1 MATRTK
7 SAAADE
13 ISAIE
18 DLISDLEK
26 RLHRLSGSA
35 KREASGASGD
45 VGDFVSE
52 ALASIMKRVSN
63 GSNDSVDSLTDDVA
77 RYGIGAFKKLTKEVE
92 QRPLVLLGIAASV
105 GFLAALLSN
114 NKR

>member
-7 SAAADE
+7 SVTADE

-35 KREASGASGD
+35 TREASGATGD
-45 VGDFVSE
+45 VSDFVNE
-52 ALASIMKRVSN
+52 ALASIMKRMSN
-63 GSNDSVDSLTDDVA
+63 GSNDSVESLTEDVA
-77 RYGIGAFKKLTKEVE
+77 RYGVDAFKKLTKEVE
-92 QRPLVLLGIAASV
+92 QRPLMMLGIAAGV
-105 GFLAALLSN
+105 GFLAALMS

>member
-1 MATRTK
+1 MATRAK

-13 ISAIE
+13 IAAIE

-45 VGDFVSE
+45 VGDFVS
-52 ALASIMKRVSN
+52 AAIAGIMKRVNN
-63 GSNDSVDSLTDDVA
+63 GANDSVESLTEDVA
-77 RYGIGAFKKLTKEVE
+77 RYGVDAFKKLTREVE
-92 QRPLVLLGIAASV
+92 QRPLMMLGIAAGV
-105 GFLAALLSN
+105 GFLAAMMSD
-114 NKR
+114 KR

>member
-18 DLISDLEK
+18 DLIGDLEK

-35 KREASGASGD
+35 KREASGAGGD
-45 VGDFVSE
+45 VGDFVNE
-52 ALASIMKRVSN
+52 ALAGIMKRMAS
-63 GSNDSVDSLTDDVA
+63 GSNDSVDSLTEDVA
-77 RYGIGAFKKLTKEVE
+77 RYGVDAFKKLTKEVE
-92 QRPLVLLGIAASV
+92 QRPLMMLGIAAGV
-105 GFLAALLSN
+105 GFLAAMMSH
-114 NKR
+114 KR

>member
-45 VGDFVSE
+45 VGDFVND
-52 ALASIMKRVSN
+52 ALARIMNRINKGSANSADSISEDVTRHGVDALKR
-63 GSNDSVDSLTDDVA
+63 
-77 RYGIGAFKKLTKEVE
+77 LTKELE
-92 QRPLVLLGIAASV
+92 QHPLAMLGIAA
-105 GFLAALLSN
+105 GFGFVAALMS
-114 NKR
+114 KK

>member
-13 ISAIE
+13 IAAIE

-35 KREASGASGD
+35 KREASGATGD
-45 VGDFVSE
+45 VSDFVSD
-52 ALASIMKRVSN
+52 ALAGIMNRVNN
-63 GSNDSVDSLTDDVA
+63 GANDSVESLTEDVA
-77 RYGIGAFKKLTKEVE
+77 RYGVGAFKKLTKEVE
-92 QRPLVLLGIAASV
+92 QRPLMMLGIAAGV
-105 GFLAALLSN
+105 GFLAALMSD
-114 NKR
+114 KR

>member
-35 KREASGASGD
+35 KREASGARSD
-45 VGDFVSE
+45 VGDFVNE
-52 ALASIMKRVSN
+52 AFADIIKRASN
-63 GSNDSVDSLTDDVA
+63 GSNESVDSLTEDVA
-77 RYGIGAFKKLTKEVE
+77 RYGSEAFKKLTKEVE
-92 QRPLVLLGIAASV
+92 QRPLMMLGIAAGV
-105 GFLAALLSN
+105 GFLAALMS

>member
-7 SAAADE
+7 SAADE

-35 KREASGASGD
+35 KREASGATGD
-45 VGDFVSE
+45 VGDFVNE
-52 ALASIMKRVSN
+52 ALAGIIKRVSN
-63 GSNDSVDSLTDDVA
+63 GSNDSVESLTEDVA
-77 RYGIGAFKKLTKEVE
+77 RYGVGAFKKLTKEVE
-92 QRPLVLLGIAASV
+92 QRPLMMLGIAAGV
-105 GFLAALLSN
+105 GFLAALMS

>member
-26 RLHRLSGSA
+26 RLHRLS
-35 KREASGASGD
+35 
-45 VGDFVSE
+45 
-52 ALASIMKRVSN
+52 
-63 GSNDSVDSLTDDVA
+63 
-77 RYGIGAFKKLTKEVE
+77 
-92 QRPLVLLGIAASV
+92 RPTRG
-105 GFLAALLSN
+105 
-114 NKR
+114 

>member
-18 DLISDLEK
+18 ELISDLEK

-35 KREASGASGD
+35 KREASGATSD
-45 VGDFVSE
+45 VGDFVNE
-52 ALASIMKRVSN
+52 ALAGIIKRMSN
-63 GSNDSVDSLTDDVA
+63 GSNDSAESLTEDVA
-77 RYGIGAFKKLTKEVE
+77 RYGADAFKKLTKEVE
-92 QRPLVLLGIAASV
+92 QRPLMMLGIAAGV
-105 GFLAALLSN
+105 GFLAALMS

>member
-13 ISAIE
+13 IAAIE

-35 KREASGASGD
+35 KREASGATGD
-45 VGDFVSE
+45 VSDFVSD
-52 ALASIMKRVSN
+52 ALTGIMNRVNN
-63 GSNDSVDSLTDDVA
+63 GANDSVESLTEDVA
-77 RYGIGAFKKLTKEVE
+77 RYGVGAFKKLTKEVE
-92 QRPLVLLGIAASV
+92 QRPLMMLGIAAGV
-105 GFLAALLSN
+105 GFLAALMSD
-114 NKR
+114 KR

>member
-63 GSNDSVDSLTDDVA
+63 GSNDSLDTLTEDVA
-77 RYGIGAFKKLTKEVE
+77 QYGLGAFKKLTKEVE
-92 QRPLVLLGIAASV
+92 QRPLVMLGIAVSV

-114 NKR
+114 KR

>member
-13 ISAIE
+13 IAAIE

-45 VGDFVSE
+45 VGDFVSD
-52 ALASIMKRVSN
+52 AIASIMKRVNN
-63 GSNDSVDSLTDDVA
+63 GSNDSVASITDDVA
-77 RYGIGAFKKLTKEVE
+77 RYGVNAFKKLTKEVE
-92 QRPLVLLGIAASV
+92 QRPLVMLGIAAGV
-105 GFLAALLSN
+105 GFLAALMSE
-114 NKR
+114 KR

>member
-7 SAAADE
+7 SAATDE
-13 ISAIE
+13 IKAIE

-35 KREASGASGD
+35 KHEASGATGD
-45 VGDFVSE
+45 VGDFVNE
-52 ALASIMKRVSN
+52 ALAGIIKRVSN
-63 GSNDSVDSLTDDVA
+63 GSNDSVESLTDDVT
-77 RYGIGAFKKLTKEVE
+77 RYGVDAFKKLTKEVE
-92 QRPLVLLGIAASV
+92 QRPLMMLGIAAGV
-105 GFLAALLSN
+105 GFLAALMS